1 MTECTHQQILTMCK
15 CQMDRKIQEAR
26 QEERNRAKEIIDSFP
41 LHPLFRDKI
50 CWEISNEWCKEAIK
64 KLNS

>member
-1 MTECTHQQILTMCK
+1 MCK

-26 QEERNRAKEIIDSFP
+26 QEERERAKKIIDSFP